1 MFHIGKQAMER
12 ILVTGSLGQLG
23 TELVMEL
30 QRRFG
35 VDQILATDIHAPSE
49 KEFPGRFS
57 TLDVTDKHSLIDLVK
72 ENKITQIYHLAAILS
87 ANAEK
92 SPQLAWKIN
101 MDGLINILEVARE
114 FQISKIYWPS
124 SIAVFGPDSPKEQ
137 TPQNTVMNPNTIYGI
152 TKVAGEKLCAY
163 YHEKYGL
170 DVRSL
175 RYPGLIG
182 YKSLPGGGTTDY
194 AVEIYHEAL
203 KSHQFTCPIGEH
215 TQLPM
220 MYMED
225 AVRATMELME
235 APAQNITV
243 RTSYNLAGVSF
254 SPKEIAE
261 SIKKTIPEFR
271 ILYRPDFRDKIAASW
286 PDSID
291 DHVARADWKWKV
303 AYNLDRITDE
313 MLCHLKER
321 QLVSA

>member
-1 MFHIGKQAMER
+1 MEK
-12 ILVTGSLGQLG
+12 ILVTGALGQLG
-23 TELVMEL
+23 TELVTSL
-30 QRRFG
+30 QEMYG
-35 VDQILATDIHAPSE
+35 VDNVIATDLHIPIE
-49 KEFPGRFS
+49 NNFRGRFT
-57 TLDVTDKHSLIDLVK
+57 TLDVTDSKKLAELVK
-72 ENKITQIYHLAAILS
+72 ANQITQIYHLAAILS

-92 SPQLAWKIN
+92 SPQLAWKVN
-101 MDGLINILEVARE
+101 MDGLMNVLEIARNE
-114 FQISKIYWPS
+114 QIRKVYWPS
-124 SIAVFGPDSPKEQ
+124 SIAVFGPDSPKVN
-137 TPQNTVMNPNTIYGI
+137 TPQDTIMNPNTIYGV

-163 YHEKYGL
+163 YHNKYDL

-203 KSHQFTCPIGEH
+203 KTGSFTCPIGEN

-220 MYMED
+220 MFMED
-225 AVRATMELME
+225 AVRATLELMD
-235 APAQNITV
+235 APATSLSV

-261 SIKKTIPEFR
+261 SIKKSIPEFS
-271 ILYRPDFRDKIAASW
+271 IEYRPDFRQQIAASW

-291 DHVARADWKWKV
+291 DTDARADWKWKV
-303 AYNLDRITDE
+303 AYNLDRITGE

-321 QLVSA
+321 QFVTA